1 MKTVCFDL
9 ETELFGDAFRR
20 ATDNATR
27 LRLAPRMRVGC
38 VYDGIGWHD
47 FLPEQAA
54 DLVALLQGADRVVSF
69 NGLAFDELVLRRHHG
84 LKGRF
89 PRKGKHLDLYAE
101 LDREGRGASLDR
113 LARANLGEGK
123 LVHGRS
129 MADLDI
135 AALTAACRSDVWQ
148 TWRLWELW
156 TKGALKSASGFPRRR
171 PEAPD
176 PFDVGPGHH
185 APQTCPHC
193 GDVGSLELVEMDP
206 DDEDM
211 SEGQASDYEAG
222 LWGVSICATC
232 HHELDWGF

>member
-9 ETELFGDAFRR
+9 ETEIFGNAFRR
-20 ATDNATR
+20 APNNAGR
-27 LRLAPRMRVGC
+27 LVHAPRMRIGC

-54 DLVALLQGADRVVSF
+54 DLVALLQGADLVVSF

-84 LKGRF
+84 LKGRV
-89 PRKGKHLDLYAE
+89 PRRGKHLDLYAE
-101 LDREGRGASLDR
+101 LVREGNGASLDR

-123 LVHGRS
+123 LVQARS

-148 TWRLWELW
+148 TWRLWQLW
-156 TKGALKSASGFPRRR
+156 AKGDLKAPLGSPRHRA
-171 PEAPD
+171 EAPD
-176 PFDVGPGHH
+176 PFNVGPGHH
-185 APQTCPHC
+185 APETCPHC
-193 GDVGSLELVEMDP
+193 GDVGSLELVDMNPDVEEMT
-206 DDEDM
+206 
-211 SEGQASDYEAG
+211 EGQASDYEAG

-232 HHELDWGF
+232 HREVDWGF